1 MKKILAVCAVSL
13 VCMSGLYGCA
23 GVTGRNIDT
32 DDGIIDNGYN
42 NDNYD
47 DDGIMSDDGVIGD
60 VADGITDGINNTVDN
75 TNMPV

>member
-13 VCMSGLYGCA
+13 ICMSGLYGCA

-47 DDGIMSDDGVIGD
+47 DDGVIGD
-60 VADGITDGINNTVDN
+60 VADGITDGINNAVDN